1 MIQHLPRLTFR
12 WLLSAFLAGL
22 WVLGWSAPPARGERA
37 KVRVALGPSITTDMI
52 GRHLLRTGVLKRW
65 GEKADAEIELKTS
78 GNPNIL
84 LAQNKADVVLL
95 STIDVTRL
103 VQNDKLEIVIWGKE
117 STSYESFYS
126 KTGQPE
132 VLPLNF
138 KGKRLVHPGWNTRG
152 TRIGQVLLKS
162 LWGLDAEADFQV
174 VTAPWRIG
182 PDKLLEGEADLAINA
197 MPFVLKGLQK
207 GVLREVGKSF
217 AGHWADL
224 RGNGRRLGGLF
235 WVSWQSWLQRERKR
249 ALALLGAWAEGMQYS
264 HSDTKTWV
272 RENLPLVM
280 RGADKESIRFF
291 LDWVRREQPIYASPY
306 LSEEDIEDENQFLRL
321 AVQSKLIHKM
331 PDRPIWEMVRP
342 R

>member
-1 MIQHLPRLTFR
+1 M
-12 WLLSAFLAGL
+12 
-22 WVLGWSAPPARGERA
+22 LGWSAPPARGERA

-182 PDKLLEGEADLAINA
+182 PDKLLEGEADLVINA
-197 MPFVLKGLQK
+197 MPFVLIRIAEGSSQGSREELCRALGRFARKRQK
-207 GVLREVGKSF
+207 
-217 AGHWADL
+217 A
-224 RGNGRRLGGLF
+224 GGLF

-249 ALALLGAWAEGMQYS
+249 ALALLGAWAEGMQYE
-264 HSDTKTWV
+264 V
-272 RENLPLVM
+272 VPLCWTGW
-280 RGADKESIRFF
+280 RQR
-291 LDWVRREQPIYASPY
+291 
-306 LSEEDIEDENQFLRL
+306 
-321 AVQSKLIHKM
+321 
-331 PDRPIWEMVRP
+331 
-342 R
+342 